1 MKKLFT
7 TATFIVFLFTQLTAQ
22 EFPWNAYFGGGGAE
36 FATDI
41 HQTSDNG
48 YIISGYGGDGNSTNY
63 YVIKIDMFGDLQ
75 WERNIN
81 KDNYSEKAYSILET
95 AEGEFIVV
103 GSATSGN
110 KPWIVK
116 LDGSGETIWTS
127 SWTDNL
133 PANSALLARGTL
145 LSDGRIVVIGA
156 SGSYGYQPN
165 MLIISAE
172 GELLEQR
179 TLNAIVPPGWLSGTF
194 VNHVEATSDGGF
206 ILTGS
211 AGSGTASRAYLWK
224 FDQNADSSWSAHY
237 TGQNSWMRIAESVKE
252 LSDGGYILSGSDSP
266 NAINSCAIRT
276 DAQGNLLWY
285 QSYPDS
291 IYTQATDIIEWQNGQ
306 FLMTEKRFDGIG
318 TSFYQSSMLTLDS
331 QGNMLSRELIMA
343 SDSSTTI
350 TNMRKTNDGGFV
362 LAGEINEYLAVNEQ
376 DLFVLKSDA
385 LGNISGVM
393 LDYVWPGDVNY
404 DGFVDMD
411 DLMILGITAGATGPS
426 RWNAT
431 TEWTPQ
437 YVTDWA
443 DTVVTGVNFKHADT
457 DGNGLVDIL
466 DTLAIVMNYGQTRN
480 AEKSNTQRSKVGN
493 DLYVNP
499 LEVMLINNQQ
509 VQIPLYLGSTANLIN
524 NLYGLRFSLEIDEEI
539 LMGETVKID
548 FNNTWLGQL
557 NVDTWAIH
565 QHQAEN
571 GTTDFGITRADQTM
585 ASGGGLLGM
594 INFTLNEPLEA
605 GETINFNLS
614 LSNLKAHSID
624 LDPIELLSDTYEI
637 SIVNSLTGVSN
648 PLKQAVEIFPNPSN
662 GLFTIKNLRPG
673 MEIKLFTLS
682 SVLVLNQ
689 RVTSVEEQI
698 SLNTP
703 GVYIIELKENESV
716 LRKKLI
722 VQ

>member
-1 MKKLFT
+1 
-7 TATFIVFLFTQLTAQ
+7 
-22 EFPWNAYFGGGGAE
+22 
-36 FATDI
+36 
-41 HQTSDNG
+41 
-48 YIISGYGGDGNSTNY
+48 
-63 YVIKIDMFGDLQ
+63 
-75 WERNIN
+75 
-81 KDNYSEKAYSILET
+81 
-95 AEGEFIVV
+95 
-103 GSATSGN
+103 
-110 KPWIVK
+110 
-116 LDGSGETIWTS
+116 
-127 SWTDNL
+127 
-133 PANSALLARGTL
+133 
-145 LSDGRIVVIGA
+145 
-156 SGSYGYQPN
+156 
-165 MLIISAE
+165 
-172 GELLEQR
+172 
-179 TLNAIVPPGWLSGTF
+179 
-194 VNHVEATSDGGF
+194 
-206 ILTGS
+206 
-211 AGSGTASRAYLWK
+211 
-224 FDQNADSSWSAHY
+224 
-237 TGQNSWMRIAESVKE
+237 
-252 LSDGGYILSGSDSP
+252 
-266 NAINSCAIRT
+266 
-276 DAQGNLLWY
+276 
-285 QSYPDS
+285 
-291 IYTQATDIIEWQNGQ
+291 
-306 FLMTEKRFDGIG
+306 
-318 TSFYQSSMLTLDS
+318 
-331 QGNMLSRELIMA
+331 
-343 SDSSTTI
+343 
-350 TNMRKTNDGGFV
+350 
-362 LAGEINEYLAVNEQ
+362 
-376 DLFVLKSDA
+376 
-385 LGNISGVM
+385 M

-437 YVTDWA
+437 YVTDWS

-480 AEKSNTQRSKVGN
+480 AEKSNKERSKVGN

-571 GTTDFGITRADQTM
+571 GTTDFGITHADQTM

-594 INFTLNEPLEA
+594 INFSLNEPLEA
-605 GETINFNLS
+605 GETIYFNLS
-614 LSNLKAHSID
+614 LSNLKAHTID
-624 LDPIELLSDTYEI
+624 LEPIELLSDTYEI

-648 PLKQAVEIFPNPSN
+648 PLTQAVAIFPNPSN
-662 GLFTIKNLRPG
+662 GVFTIKNLRPG

-703 GVYIIELKENESV
+703 GVYIIELKENETV